1 MSEPM
6 LVGRDPTDPM
16 VVFIQSRA
24 DVDFSAIDEYAAQM
38 TDGVEFEPAQGLMD
52 IEAGKIYIWD
62 GYHRGQ
68 AALKAGLQLWVAVE
82 PGSRPEAEWL
92 ALTANQRHGL
102 RRTTKDKQR
111 IVRAALLHPNGLA
124 LANREIARH
133 VGVDHKTVGRI
144 RRELEASGEIPQV
157 DTRTVTRGDQTFEV
171 DTGNI
176 GTQPAEYLPVW
187 QIERLVQGWLND
199 PKWEADGDIV
209 SQGFPYTEEGKIEAL
224 AGIKEKTDNGQ
235 WCLEQIGQTIS
246 GRHRPGDLRAACM
259 NVLEQLRQAQARK
272 EVAPT
277 ALFCPICQ
285 AETVH
290 PLPLGLECAQCGKA
304 WGTQIE
310 YDDFV
315 QWKARQDPDDFGIRW
330 CPVCGQMKK
339 FSVEDIK
346 SNHSASTGL
355 TCPHC
360 DTLSAVASW
369 LREPPDEPARE
380 EADLD
385 QCLRRALNATN
396 DNWAARRTTG
406 LSNAALV
413 EAIAVE
419 FGLGG
424 GTSGPGQS
432 AEWHRGGKNPAFWYG
447 SLSGSGKPTL
457 RGAALRDAVREL
469 LEIPF
474 PVEPQPAPPVP
485 CPPLNASREDRPQSV
500 LCPKC
505 DQAIFPEQDARA
517 DGAIVCD
524 ACKKKFKN
532 YEALVEQARPP
543 APRESVTQWLVETT
557 TPPTGR
563 FTAPKSDYSAT
574 PCPNCKR
581 YQIVVDAERDQGRCD
596 GCAVKFELWGKLV
609 DDHQIETK
617 PRRKALS
624 ERAFGLYA
632 VIAQAPVDRLHELE
646 AWFDEIETA
655 FAAPPAWA
663 IARNGQ
669 DHA

>member
-1 MSEPM
+1 M

-52 IEAGKIYIWD
+52 TEAGKIYVWD

-157 DTRTVTRGDQTFEV
+157 DTRTVIRGDQTFEV

-176 GTQPAEYLPVW
+176 GTQPA
-187 QIERLVQGWLND
+187 
-199 PKWEADGDIV
+199 
-209 SQGFPYTEEGKIEAL
+209 
-224 AGIKEKTDNGQ
+224 
-235 WCLEQIGQTIS
+235 
-246 GRHRPGDLRAACM
+246 
-259 NVLEQLRQAQARK
+259 ARK
-272 EVAPT
+272 DVAPT
-277 ALFCPICQ
+277 ALFCPICR

-290 PLPLGLECAQCGKA
+290 LLPLGLECIQCGKK
-304 WGTQIE
+304 WGTRIE

-315 QWKARQDPDDFGIRW
+315 QWKGRQEADAFGVRW
-330 CPVCGQMKK
+330 CPVCGQVKK
-339 FSVEDIK
+339 FSVEDLE
-346 SNHSASTGL
+346 SVYSASSGL

-360 DTLSAVASW
+360 DALSAVASW

-380 EADLD
+380 EADLG
-385 QCLRRALNATN
+385 QCLRRALDASS
-396 DNWAARRTTG
+396 DRWAARQKTG

-474 PVEPQPAPPVP
+474 PIDPVEPRPTPP
-485 CPPLNASREDRPQSV
+485 RESV

-505 DQAIFPEQDARA
+505 DQAIFPDQDTRP
-517 DGAIVCD
+517 DGSIVCD

-532 YEALVEQARPP
+532 YEALVEQSRSPV
-543 APRESVTQWLVETT
+543 PRESVTQWLVETT

-563 FTAPKSDYSAT
+563 FAAPKPDYSPT
-574 PCPNCKR
+574 PCPACHR

-624 ERAFGLYA
+624 ERAFGLYS
-632 VIAQAPVDRLHELE
+632 VIAQAPVDRLYEIE

-663 IARNGQ
+663 IARNGEG
-669 DHA
+669 HA